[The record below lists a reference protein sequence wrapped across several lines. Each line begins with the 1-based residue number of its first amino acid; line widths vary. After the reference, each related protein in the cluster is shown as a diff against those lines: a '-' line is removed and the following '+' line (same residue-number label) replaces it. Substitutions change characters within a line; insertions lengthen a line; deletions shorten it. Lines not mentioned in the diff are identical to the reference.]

1 MESMNEPIGLTVLTG
16 FLGSGKS
23 TLVRRLLQHPDLAD
37 TAVIVN
43 EFGEVG
49 IDHALVAESKEDVVL
64 MSSGCLCCTVR
75 GDLLKTLSQL
85 HRRRQRGEVPR
96 FRRVLIET
104 TGLADPAPILQTLMA
119 NPNVVDRYPLQA
131 VITAV
136 DAVNGWS
143 TLDRHDEAMKQAA
156 VADTLLLTKTDIAD
170 AEAAVALTRRLKDLN
185 PAAPAHVVIQGEID
199 PALIF
204 RAGPY
209 ELGGKSGE
217 VQAWLGAEAYDGGEP
232 NHDHDVNRHDAEIGS
247 FCLIF
252 EEPFDW
258 ERLARWFELLTVYR
272 GADLLR
278 VKGLINVKGEPG
290 PVVIHA
296 VQHVFHPPATL
307 AAWPDDD
314 RRSRVVFITR
324 NLGRERIEQT
334 LAAVDVPA

>member
-1 MESMNEPIGLTVLTG
+1 MESISDPIGLTVLTG

-23 TLVRRLLQHPDLAD
+23 TLVRRLLQRPELAD

-75 GDLLKTLSQL
+75 GDLLKTLTQL
-85 HRRRQRGEVPR
+85 HRRRRRGEVPP
-96 FRRVLIET
+96 FRRILIET
-104 TGLADPAPILQTLMA
+104 TGLADPAPILQTLMS

-143 TLDRHDEAMKQAA
+143 TLDEHDEAMKQAA
-156 VADTLLLTKTDIAD
+156 VADTLILTKTDIAD
-170 AEAAVALTRRLKDLN
+170 AEGVGALTRRLKHLN
-185 PAAPAHVVIQGEID
+185 PAAPIHVVVQGEIN
-199 PALIF
+199 PALVF

-209 ELGGKSGE
+209 GADGKIGQ
-217 VQAWLGAEAYDGGEP
+217 VKAWLGAEAYSDDDHG
-232 NHDHDVNRHDAEIGS
+232 HDHDVNRHDAEIGS
-247 FCLIF
+247 FCLSF

-278 VKGLINVKGEPG
+278 VKGLINVRGERG

-296 VQHVFHPPATL
+296 VQHIFHPPATL

-324 NLGRERIEQT
+324 NLSRERIERT
-334 LAAVDVPA
+334 LAAVDAPG

>member
-1 MESMNEPIGLTVLTG
+1 MESMSEPIGLTVLTG

-23 TLVRRLLQHPDLAD
+23 TLVRRLLRHPDLAD

-49 IDHALVAESKEDVVL
+49 IDHALVAASKEDVVL

-75 GDLLKTLSQL
+75 GDLLKTLTQL
-85 HRRRQRGEVPR
+85 HRRRQRGEVPS
-96 FRRVLIET
+96 FRRVLVET

-136 DAVNGWS
+136 DAFNGGS

-170 AEAAVALTRRLKDLN
+170 ADAAAALTRRLKTLN
-185 PAAPAHVVIQGEID
+185 PAAPIHVVVQGEID

-204 RAGPY
+204 RSGPY
-209 ELGGKSGE
+209 ELAGKIGQ
-217 VQAWLGAEAYDGGEP
+217 VKAWLNAEAYDDE
-232 NHDHDVNRHDAEIGS
+232 HDHEHDVNRHDAEIGS
-247 FCLIF
+247 FCLTF
-252 EEPFDW
+252 EQPFDW
-258 ERLARWFELLTVYR
+258 DRLGRWFELLTAYR

-278 VKGLINVKGEPG
+278 VKGLINVTGERG

-296 VQHVFHPPATL
+296 VQHVFHPPTTL
-307 AAWPDDD
+307 ASWPDDD

-324 NLGRERIEQT
+324 NLGRERIEKT
-334 LAAVDVPA
+334 LSAADATA